1 VNIGTDVDEKPKQTV
16 VVAPSFETA
25 LGITPPAPEP
35 GAPHRLHRA
44 RREARRAGA
53 APQPKFTKPE
63 EVAAAKATIEA
74 IAKVVRDPKLAPDA
88 EGAAERR
95 GPEEARRGREGQ
107 ALGRQLTMYPDI
119 GKLTDAQLVLVV
131 REATAVYN
139 ALTIAIPR
147 VIVLPK
153 GVVRAG
159 FRDFSLDLS
168 SFRLQP
174 VSQEILVRHLESG
187 SRARHRRAPGASTR
201 SGLRTTSCA
210 ASSTSTT

>member
-1 VNIGTDVDEKPKQTV
+1 PFPTRRSSD
-16 VVAPSFETA
+16 
-25 LGITPPAPEP
+25 LPAPV
-35 GAPHRLHRA
+35 L
-44 RREARRAGA
+44 
-53 APQPKFTKPE
+53 QPKFTKPE

-74 IAKVVRDPKLAPDA
+74 IAKVVRDPQLAPT
-88 EGAAERR
+88 
-95 GPEEARRGREGQ
+95 PK
-107 ALGRQLTMYPDI
+107 ALQSDEVQKKLVEVVKDKLSGGQLTMYPDI

-187 SRARHRRAPGASTR
+187 SEHVTGALT
-201 SGLRTTSCA
+201 G
-210 ASSTSTT
+210 

>member
-1 VNIGTDVDEKPKQTV
+1 VKP
-16 VVAPSFETA
+16 AA
-25 LGITPPAPEP
+25 PAP
-35 GAPHRLHRA
+35 
-44 RREARRAGA
+44 

-74 IAKVVRDPKLAPDA
+74 IAKVVRDPQIAPSPKALQSDEVQKKLV
-88 EGAAERR
+88 
-95 GPEEARRGREGQ
+95 EAVKDKT
-107 ALGRQLTMYPDI
+107 LGRPAHALPGHEQADRR
-119 GKLTDAQLVLVV
+119 QLVLVV

-187 SRARHRRAPGASTR
+187 AEHVIGALSGASTR
-201 SGLRTTSCA
+201 SGSRTTSCA